1 MPKELLIRSD
11 GDYFVVEDETSDETS
26 DARVVRPELNRK
38 IPKTNYRELT
48 LDTKAL
54 VSDERTIDL
63 SVSSD
68 KPYTRWWYHEILD
81 HSDEAVDLSRMND
94 SAMSLYNHN
103 RDDYLGVI
111 EKAWLED
118 GKLYNTIRFDDHELA
133 EKIVRSINKGII
145 KNVSIGYIVHELVLV
160 KKSDDDLNTYKATS
174 WTPFESSFV
183 TVPADASVG
192 VGRQYFAL
200 SSEITGEIKEF
211 TPDWEKLNQKLDQ
224 LDRDN
229 KELFQYVL
237 DSEGIRMDKENKTP
251 VIAISEK
258 DSIRQ
263 QERDRIA
270 AITAAGTK
278 YGCVEIA
285 TKAVEDGLSL
295 EVARQLMADKIL
307 TKNHSS
313 VAQPLEPLGFST
325 KETKKYS
332 IRKAILYKMGQISE
346 KEVGLEIEASNAIA
360 QKLGKPA
367 EGIYVPTRDL
377 EWQTRATYATGA
389 SGTGGTT
396 VETELLSENF
406 IEALRS
412 QLVIRKLGATILS
425 GLEGNVDIPRQ
436 ASTAGTIWVGEG
448 ATITQFESTFDKI
461 SLTPKTVATRSIYT
475 RNMLLQSSIDIEAF
489 IRDDLTK
496 GIALEI
502 DRVAI
507 AGNGIGQPLG
517 IINYPGVNAVVIG
530 ANGGAPTWQT
540 MVNLETEV
548 AVDDAL
554 NGTCYYLTNS
564 KVRGKL
570 KTTEKASTT
579 GQFIWEND
587 REMGNMGSINGYGAA
602 VTNQIPG
609 NLTKGTGTNLSVAIF
624 GDFSSLIVGEWGILD
639 ILPNVFGTGYEQGN
653 VQVRA
658 MQTVDVNLR
667 RPQYMAVCSDINSI

>member
-1 MPKELLIRSD
+1 MTKELLIRAD
-11 GDYFVVEDETSDETS
+11 GDYFVV
-26 DARVVRPELNRK
+26 PELNRQ

-48 LDTKAL
+48 LDTKAA

-68 KPYTRWWYHEILD
+68 KPYTRWWYHEILE

-160 KKSDDDLNTYKATS
+160 KKSDDDLNIYKATK

-192 VGRQYFAL
+192 VGRQFYDMGNL
-200 SSEITGEIKEF
+200 ITGEVKEF
-211 TPDWEKLNQKLDQ
+211 TPDWEKLNQRIDQ
-224 LDRDN
+224 L
-229 KELFQYVL
+229 V
-237 DSEGIRMDKENKTP
+237 SEYQNSEEIRMGDENKTA
-251 VIAISEK
+251 VLEAVNEK
-258 DSIRQ
+258 DIRQ

-270 AITAAGTK
+270 AITAAGNK

-285 TKAVEDGLSL
+285 QRAVDDGITIEQARSL
-295 EVARQLMADKIL
+295 FADQVL
-307 TKNHSS
+307 TKSQTP
-313 VAQPLEPLGFST
+313 VAQPLEPLGFSR
-325 KETKKYS
+325 KETKNYS
-332 IRKAILYKMGQISE
+332 IRNAILYKMGQIHE
-346 KEVGLEIEASNAIA
+346 GAAGLEIEASKAIA
-360 QKLGKPA
+360 NKLGKPP
-367 EGIYVPTRDL
+367 EGIYIPTGDL
-377 EWQTRATYATGA
+377 EWSATRATYATGA
-389 SGTGGTT
+389 PATGGTT
-396 VETELLSENF
+396 LETELLSENF

-436 ASTAGTIWVGEG
+436 ASTAGTVWVGEG

-461 SLTPKTVATRSIYT
+461 SLTPKTVATRSVYT
-475 RNMLLQSSIDIEAF
+475 RNMLLQSSMDIEAF
-489 IRDDLTK
+489 IRNDLVQS
-496 GIALEI
+496 IALEI

-548 AVDDAL
+548 ALDDAL
-554 NGTCYYLTNS
+554 MGTCHYLTNS

-570 KTTEKASTT
+570 KTTEKANAT
-579 GQFIWEND
+579 GMFIWEND
-587 REMGNMGSINGYGAA
+587 REIGSMGSVNGYGAA

-609 NLTKGTGTNLSVAIF
+609 NLNKGTGTNLSVCIF

-639 ILPNVFGTGYEQGN
+639 LLPNQFGTGYEQGN

-667 RPQYMAVCSDINSI
+667 RPQYFAVCSDINTI

>member
-1 MPKELLIRSD
+1 MNQEILIRSD
-11 GDYFVVEDETSDETS
+11 GDYFVV
-26 DARVVRPELNRK
+26 PELKRH
-38 IPKTNYRELT
+38 IPKTNYRELI
-48 LDTKAL
+48 LDTKAV

-111 EKAWLED
+111 EKAWLD
-118 GKLYNTIRFDDHELA
+118 GGKLYNTIRFDEHELA

-145 KNVSIGYIVHELVLV
+145 KNVSIGYIVHELLLV
-160 KKSDDDLNTYKATS
+160 KKSDDDLNIYKATK

-192 VGRQYFAL
+192 VGRQYFDL
-200 SSEITGEIKEF
+200 SSQITGEIKEF
-211 TPDWEKLNQKLDQ
+211 TPDWEKLNQKLGQ

-237 DSEGIRMDKENKTP
+237 DSEEIRMGNENK
-251 VIAISEK
+251 IEISEK
-258 DSIRQ
+258 DIRQ

-270 AITAAGTK
+270 AITAAGSK

-285 TKAVEDGLSL
+285 TKAVEDGMSL
-295 EVARQLMADKIL
+295 DQARQLMADKIL

-313 VAQPLEPLGFST
+313 VAQPLEPLGFSSR
-325 KETKKYS
+325 ETKKYS
-332 IRKAILYKMGQISE
+332 IRKAILYKMGQISGRE
-346 KEVGLEIEASNAIA
+346 AGLEIEASNAIA
-360 QKLGKPA
+360 TKLGKPA

-377 EWQTRATYATGA
+377 EWSTRATYATGA
-389 SGTGGTT
+389 PATGGTT

-425 GLEGNVDIPRQ
+425 GLEGNIDIPRQ

-489 IRDDLTK
+489 IRDDLIK
-496 GIALEI
+496 GIGLEI

-540 MVNLETEV
+540 MVNLESEV
-548 AVDDAL
+548 AADDAL
-554 NGTCYYLTNS
+554 MGTCHYLTNS

-570 KTTEKASTT
+570 KTTEKAAST

-587 REMGNMGSINGYGAA
+587 REMGGMGSVNGYGAA
-602 VTNQIPG
+602 VTNLIPG
-609 NLTKGTGTNLSVAIF
+609 NLTKGTGTNLSVCIF
-624 GDFSSLIVGEWGILD
+624 GDFSALMVGEWGILD
-639 ILPNVFGTGYEQGN
+639 ILPNQFGTGYEQGN

-667 RPQYMAVCSDINSI
+667 RPQYMAVCSDISTI

>member
-1 MPKELLIRSD
+1 
-11 GDYFVVEDETSDETS
+11 
-26 DARVVRPELNRK
+26 
-38 IPKTNYRELT
+38 
-48 LDTKAL
+48 
-54 VSDERTIDL
+54 
-63 SVSSD
+63 
-68 KPYTRWWYHEILD
+68 
-81 HSDEAVDLSRMND
+81 MNNG
-94 SAMSLYNHN
+94 AMNLYNHN

-111 EKAWLED
+111 EKAWISD
-118 GKLYNTIRFDDHELA
+118 SKLYNTIRFGNHQRA
-133 EKIVRSINKGII
+133 EEIVRSINEGII
-145 KNVSIGYIVHELVLV
+145 KNVSIGYRVDELVLF
-160 KKSDDDLNTYKATS
+160 KKSDDDLNTYKATK

-192 VGRQYFAL
+192 IGRQYFDL

-237 DSEGIRMDKENKTP
+237 DSEEIRMGNENK
-251 VIAISEK
+251 IEISEK
-258 DSIRQ
+258 DIRQ
-263 QERDRIA
+263 QERERIA

-285 TKAVEDGLSL
+285 TKAVEDGMSL

-307 TKNHSS
+307 TKNQEA
-313 VAQPLEPLGFST
+313 VAQPLEPLGFSSR
-325 KETKKYS
+325 ETKKYS

-346 KEVGLEIEASNAIA
+346 KEAGLEIEASNAIA

-377 EWQTRATYATGA
+377 AWNTRATYATGA
-389 SGTGGTT
+389 PATGGTA
-396 VETELLSENF
+396 VQTELLSENF

-448 ATITQFESTFDKI
+448 ATIAQFESTFNKI

-489 IRDDLTK
+489 IREDLTK

-502 DRVAI
+502 DRAAI
-507 AGNGIGQPLG
+507 NGTGIGGQPLG
-517 IINYPGVNAVVIG
+517 IVNYPGVNTVVIG

-540 MVNLETEV
+540 MVNLESEV
-548 AVDDAL
+548 AADDAL
-554 NGTCYYLTNS
+554 MGTCHYLTNS

-570 KTTEKASTT
+570 KTTEKAVST
-579 GQFIWEND
+579 GQFIWQND
-587 REMGNMGSINGYGAA
+587 REMGNMGSVNGYGAA

-609 NLTKGTGTNLSVAIF
+609 NLTKGTGTNLSVCIF
-624 GDFSSLIVGEWGILD
+624 GDFSSLIVAEWGILD
-639 ILPNVFGTGYEQGN
+639 LMPNPFGTGYEQGN

-667 RPQYMAVCSDINSI
+667 RPQSMSVCSDISTI